1 MDYHSWKKIAAEPA
15 CRAVLA
21 GAEVWPLP
29 NGGFFS
35 GGHSYTHGLQ
45 TKRGTN
51 YVVSAW
57 VMRAVEATKEAHL
70 LSATSTS
77 TATDPHMVTQ
87 EVFAATAQA
96 VELVNHGRR
105 WDVKFGSTYSA
116 FSDQVTAEAAI
127 ADVHRAAVNNALY
140 LNAYP
145 IGDTKPDMPPAEV
158 LAQYQDV
165 VARFPELGLTPN
177 AQIGLVS

>member
-1 MDYHSWKKIAAEPA
+1 
-15 CRAVLA
+15 
-21 GAEVWPLP
+21 
-29 NGGFFS
+29 
-35 GGHSYTHGLQ
+35 
-45 TKRGTN
+45 
-51 YVVSAW
+51 
-57 VMRAVEATKEAHL
+57 MRAVEAAKEAQL

-77 TATDPHMVTQ
+77 TTTEPHMVTK
-87 EVFAATAQA
+87 EVFAVMACA
-96 VELVNHGRR
+96 VALVNHGRR

-116 FSDQVTAEAAI
+116 FSDEVTAESAI

-165 VARFPELGLTPN
+165 VARFPELALTPN
-177 AQIGLVS
+177 GQIGLAS